1 MMSIKNNF
9 SEYFKKSVI
18 YLIKSKIIFFI
29 FLSFECIEIAT
40 NITYDISVLFRF
52 DKIYNYKSNKLSSI
66 ILSISPY
73 HYFFNY
79 MKTHKANDY
88 TVNGITL
95 IIILVFYILFFVYF
109 FNQKKTE
116 DELYEET
123 GDYKILMR
131 KIYINFF
138 DYILYRALP
147 LYSLDI
153 CTREIIMLSVKKDY
167 NAIDL
172 ILLFLSTIFLLFV
185 SFFHIVYYLEICTW
199 SNFNVIDSCLK
210 EYPYDQFFSAKFDII
225 CFFLKMLITF
235 NLNYIQYHED
245 HIDFIAIF
253 ISFLIIVVF
262 LAFFIF
268 TFIIIFYSESVMYFH
283 ISFYNKLRIFYILFI
298 FESVL
303 FRLILNA
310 NEDYIPF
317 MIYLIICFLLNCYI
331 IIIGFNNLVL
341 QRVIIN
347 QNYLGVCWFI
357 QGNDIDIQHF
367 IAEWITYHKTLCNF
381 NHCLICKEIGNKD
394 KNYFGDFCL
403 NETKSNTKNF
413 LGHAQTI
420 SNKKK
425 TAMSKKNSVSST
437 NLINNI
443 FPPYKFSEI
452 LLKMAER
459 RKKFMDQDELIRFD
473 FLHIMV
479 LFLSEVS
486 IEFHLFNELS
496 KLIWKYSENRNVY
509 VSLLLVYDIIKKR
522 NLDVIKGYDI
532 IKKNEELRNNLT
544 EYIKTYENFIKY
556 GDKSPL
562 NYIQIS
568 NEFHKFKEIVKD
580 IHVLFK
586 KNIECNYQ
594 LLLMRYAYE
603 SLLHLQFKNMQPF
616 DLNYYSDF
624 LDFHFSNDKIILM
637 KYFIEY
643 DNFLIIKGSKELLKY
658 QGKLF
663 SKIFPPLFENT
674 AINKFKEQLINQE
687 QKDKKPLFEFFM
699 KSMSLNL
706 NPNFGF
712 IESIKMKY
720 FIYPTNSINELF
732 IQANYINNF
741 NNLMIFED
749 IGNNEILVTF
759 SSQMYKIIGLT
770 PEMIA
775 SLKKTMNYIT
785 FSNLFNFKNSN
796 QNDHNN
802 QLSTINSIN
811 GSNTGSNIFAT
822 NYHHHEY
829 IQNKIDH
836 EDNLFNFQYKVYYP
850 YYLSLVTNLLRD
862 NINFSTV
869 KEKVSEISNLAKEQK
884 EVSFMVTK
892 KMDLTIGN
900 NQYSIYIFKEHK
912 KRMKGEKTMNREHSE
927 LKLGNLSGSRTDDY
941 TEGEQDDSDF
951 NDQFEGKGKNLV
963 ASTLSLASFSG
974 SALSTNS
981 SLQKG
986 RKEVK
991 NDEKNKRAEE
1001 LKRYT
1006 IIILIFSLFLIMIC
1020 FLFLILGIRQNNN
1033 FQELFNLFDKFKRFK
1048 RGAES
1053 SSLSLVSNY
1062 NYYSTVN
1069 PNGINMFQKYSE
1081 SVEDIDPMLKEV
1093 PVYLL
1098 LQKEIEMKYSKIMN
1112 DFYEYKKEMF
1122 IMGSDVSDHISAI
1135 SGYSYSLVEDV
1146 IGIYF
1151 VKKKTDLIDLIRQY
1165 NNIIVTFLEN
1175 KAYTLEIFAL
1185 TTFIKRTDDSSYLTF
1200 HHRADE
1206 IDDSLKDMILLILMY
1221 PFIHEGLKQTS
1232 YLIEELFDNSLKTIE
1247 EYLIIFYI
1255 ILLLLH
1261 ALLYGICIIFLTSYV
1276 KMLKINIFSSNKL
1289 FNDKK
1294 FLDLQNKRIEQIK
1307 IMNNLYSEHP
1317 IKIAEKI
1324 DIIDELYRKK
1334 TKEENATNK
1343 AAANKS
1349 LLSIESIANVGDDST
1364 STTGDLKSKSSDE
1377 ISKDNLSRV
1386 HGQKKSDLFTDKTY
1400 MALDSI
1406 KNTKNIK
1413 QVKSFQDP
1421 NGKLNA
1427 GKTGTNNEQI
1437 NANNNFENI
1446 VNKNIKLSDKV
1457 FRTVIN
1463 RECYTLYLTFGFYY
1477 IFNIIFFIL
1486 VYREKNKM
1494 NNLIEYCKINNSID
1508 GYLFDITNSI
1518 TYLYV
1523 TNSTS
1528 KYYSTIASG
1537 KTEFDYVQTGINTLY
1552 DLIQQK
1558 DVIEKKYNNIFPR
1571 LNQKVNLDCRQG
1583 IIVDTYFQ
1591 KAFVEGFNKNEGDY
1605 QNYGRALCKLFPV
1618 ASTGSDS
1625 NIMLEILYNCELL
1638 YQKYKPNRDFD
1649 EIINLYVKDDKLFG
1663 LYTIILTLNRL
1674 IRTYF
1679 NDDIFIKEVDGIF
1692 DSFSYLF
1699 IIYLVLSVLL
1709 EIIIFFILNFC
1720 VISDVRKTNKL
1731 LGDFMSSLKF

>member
-1 MMSIKNNF
+1 MKSVKNNF
-9 SEYFKKSVI
+9 SEYFEKSVL
-18 YLIKSKIIFFI
+18 YLIKSKIVFFI
-29 FLSFECIEIAT
+29 LLSFECIEIAT

-52 DKIYNYKSNKLSSI
+52 DNIYNYHYNKLSTI
-66 ILSISPY
+66 ILTISPY
-73 HYFFNY
+73 HYFFNF
-79 MKTHKANDY
+79 MKNHKSQDFK
-88 TVNGITL
+88 VNSIAL
-95 IIILVFYILFFVYF
+95 LVIVFFYILFFIF
-109 FNQKKTE
+109 FLNPKKKEEELDNNNDDYNIIFQK
-116 DELYEET
+116 
-123 GDYKILMR
+123 IF
-131 KIYINFF
+131 INFF
-138 DYILYRALP
+138 DYILFRALP

-153 CTREIIMLSVKKDY
+153 CTREIIMLSVKDNYK
-167 NAIDL
+167 AIDL
-172 ILLFLSTIFLLFV
+172 VLLFLSTIFLLFI
-185 SFFHIVYYLEICTW
+185 SFFHIIYYLEISSW

-210 EYPYDQFFSAKFDII
+210 EYPYDLFFSAKFDII
-225 CFFLKMLITF
+225 CFFLKMCITF
-235 NLNYIQYHED
+235 NLNYIIYHED
-245 HIDFIAIF
+245 YIDFIAIF
-253 ISFLIIVVF
+253 ISFLIIVTF

-283 ISFYNKLRIFYILFI
+283 LSFYNKLRIFYILFI

-303 FRLILNA
+303 FRLILNS
-310 NEDYIPF
+310 NEDHIPF
-317 MIYLIICFLLNCYI
+317 IIYLIICFCLNCYI
-331 IIIGFNNLVL
+331 IIIGFDSLVL

-367 IAEWITYHKTLCNF
+367 IAEWITYHKTLCSL
-381 NHCLICKEIGNKD
+381 NHCLICQEIGNKD
-394 KNYFGDFCL
+394 KNYFGDYCF
-403 NETKSNTKNF
+403 NDNKTNAKNF
-413 LGHAQTI
+413 LGKVQTI
-420 SNKKK
+420 VSKKKPSNNKK
-425 TAMSKKNSVSST
+425 VSIDST
-437 NLINNI
+437 NLINKI
-443 FPPYKFSEI
+443 FPPFKFSEI

-459 RKKFMDQDELIRFD
+459 RKKFMDNDDLIRFD

-509 VSLLLVYDIIKKR
+509 VSLLLVYDIIKKS
-522 NLDVIKGYDI
+522 NLDIIKGYDI
-532 IKKNEELRNNLT
+532 IKKNEDLRNNLS

-556 GDKSPL
+556 GDKSPS

-643 DNFLIIKGSKELLKY
+643 DYFLIIKGSKELLKF

-663 SKIFPPLFENT
+663 SKIFPPLFETT
-674 AINKFKEQLINQE
+674 ATNKFKEQLINQE
-687 QKDKKPLFEFFM
+687 QKDRKPLFEFFM
-699 KSMSLNL
+699 KSMSPNV
-706 NPNFGF
+706 NPNLGF
-712 IESIKMKY
+712 VESIKMKY
-720 FIYPTNSINELF
+720 LIYPTNSINELF
-732 IQANYINNF
+732 IQANYVNNY
-741 NNLMIFED
+741 NNIMIFED
-749 IGNNEILVTF
+749 TGNDEILITF
-759 SSQMYKIIGLT
+759 SPQMYKIIGLT
-770 PEMIA
+770 PDMIA
-775 SLKKTMNYIT
+775 SLKKTMNYIS
-785 FSNLFNFKNSN
+785 FNNIFNFKNGN
-796 QNDHNN
+796 INDQN
-802 QLSTINSIN
+802 QLSIINSVH
-811 GSNTGSNIFAT
+811 SSNIFNT
-822 NYHHHEY
+822 NYNNNND
-829 IQNKIDH
+829 INQNKN
-836 EDNLFNFQYKVYYP
+836 EQDNLYNFQYKIYYP
-850 YYLSLVTNLLRD
+850 YYLTLVANLLRD
-862 NINFSTV
+862 NINSSQV
-869 KEKVSEISNLAKEQK
+869 KEKVAEISNLAKEQK
-884 EVSFMVTK
+884 EISFIVFK
-892 KMDLTIGN
+892 KFELNIGN
-900 NQYSIYIFKEHK
+900 NKYNVYTLKEHK
-912 KRMKGEKTMNREHSE
+912 KRIKGEKTTNKEYTE
-927 LKLGNLSGSRTDDY
+927 LKLGYLSGSRSEEY
-941 TEGEQDDSDF
+941 TEGNEQDDSEF

-981 SLQKG
+981 SLQRGK
-986 RKEVK
+986 KEVK

-1020 FLFLILGIRQNNN
+1020 IIFLVLGINQNNN

-1062 NYYSTVN
+1062 KYYSTQN
-1069 PNGINMFQKYSE
+1069 PNGTNMFQKYSE
-1081 SVEDIDPMLKEV
+1081 SVKDVDIILEQV
-1093 PVYLL
+1093 PIYKLI
-1098 LQKEIEMKYSKIMN
+1098 QTEIKMKYSKIMN

-1122 IMGSDVSDHISAI
+1122 ILGSDVSEHISSI
-1135 SGYSYSLVEDV
+1135 SGYSYSLIEDN
-1146 IGIYF
+1146 GLYF
-1151 VKKKTDLIDLIRQY
+1151 VKRKTDLIDLIRQY
-1165 NNIIVTFLEN
+1165 NNIIVTFLQNGTYTKELFSIVNIGERKNGSAYLYFYNEN
-1175 KAYTLEIFAL
+1175 EV
-1185 TTFIKRTDDSSYLTF
+1185 
-1200 HHRADE
+1200 
-1206 IDDSLKDMILLILMY
+1206 IDPDLKSMILLILMY

-1261 ALLYGICIIFLTSYV
+1261 AVLYAICIIFLTSYI

-1294 FLDLQNKRIEQIK
+1294 FLNMQNKRLEQIK

-1317 IKIAEKI
+1317 MKISEKI
-1324 DIIDELYRKK
+1324 EIIDELYRKK
-1334 TKEENATNK
+1334 TKEENVTNK
-1343 AAANKS
+1343 AGNKTNINIENS
-1349 LLSIESIANVGDDST
+1349 VSITNEES
-1364 STTGDLKSKSSDE
+1364 STTGDLNSKNSE
-1377 ISKDNLSRV
+1377 ELSKDNISKSN
-1386 HGQKKSDLFTDKTY
+1386 QKKAELVSDKTY
-1400 MALDSI
+1400 LAIDSL

-1413 QVKSFQDP
+1413 TTKSLQEV
-1421 NGKLNA
+1421 NGKLVTS
-1427 GKTGTNNEQI
+1427 KQGTNNNEQI
-1437 NANNNFENI
+1437 NQNNNFENI
-1446 VNKNIKLSDKV
+1446 VNKNIKLSNKV

-1463 RECYTLYLTFGFYY
+1463 PECYTLYLTFGIYY

-1494 NNLIEYCKINNSID
+1494 NNLIEYCKINSSID
-1508 GYLFDITNSI
+1508 GYLFDNINSI

-1528 KYYSTIASG
+1528 KFYSSLSNEEE
-1537 KTEFDYVQTGINTLY
+1537 EFDYVQSGINSLY

-1558 DVIEKKYNNIFPR
+1558 DSIEKKYNNIFPR
-1571 LNQKVNLDCRQG
+1571 LNQKTNLNCSVS
-1583 IIVDTYFQ
+1583 IIDDTYFQ
-1591 KAFVEGFNKNEGDY
+1591 KAFIEGFNKNHDDY

-1638 YQKYKPNRDFD
+1638 YQKYKPNKDFD
-1649 EIINLYVKDDKLFG
+1649 EIIKLYVSDEKLFG
-1663 LYTIILTLNRL
+1663 LYTLILTLNRL

-1679 NDDIFIKEVDGIF
+1679 NDEIFIEEVNSIF
-1692 DSFSYLF
+1692 NSFSYIF
-1699 IIYLVLSVLL
+1699 IIYLILSVLL

-1731 LGDFMSSLKF
+1731 LSDFMSSLV

>member
-9 SEYFKKSVI
+9 SEYFKKSVV

-52 DKIYNYKSNKLSSI
+52 DKIYNYKYNKLSTI

-73 HYFFNY
+73 HYFFNF
-79 MKTHKANDY
+79 MKNHKSSDY
-88 TVNGITL
+88 TVNGIAL
-95 IIILVFYILFFVYF
+95 IIILFFYIIFFIYF
-109 FNQKKTE
+109 MHQKKTE
-116 DELYEET
+116 DEFYEENEE
-123 GDYKILMR
+123 YKNIFR
-131 KIYINFF
+131 KIFINFF

-153 CTREIIMLSVKKDY
+153 CTREIIMLSVKEDY
-167 NAIDL
+167 NAVDL
-172 ILLFLSTIFLLFV
+172 IILFLSTIFLLFV

-210 EYPYDQFFSAKFDII
+210 EYPYDQFFSSKFDII

-235 NLNYIQYHED
+235 NLNYIIYHED

-253 ISFLIIVVF
+253 ISFLIIVTF

-298 FESVL
+298 FESVI
-303 FRLILNA
+303 FRLILNS
-310 NEDYIPF
+310 NEDHIPF

-331 IIIGFNNLVL
+331 IIIGFDNLVL

-357 QGNDIDIQHF
+357 QGNNIDIQHF
-367 IAEWITYHKTLCNF
+367 IAEWITYHKTLCTF

-403 NETKSNTKNF
+403 NETKTNAKNF
-413 LGHAQTI
+413 LGHAQTLTSKKKSAI
-420 SNKKK
+420 NKKL
-425 TAMSKKNSVSST
+425 SVSST
-437 NLINNI
+437 NLINKI
-443 FPPYKFSEI
+443 FPPYKFSQI
-452 LLKMAER
+452 LLKMSER
-459 RKKFMDQDELIRFD
+459 RKKFMDDDELIRFD

-509 VSLLLVYDIIKKR
+509 VSLLLVYDIIKKS
-522 NLDVIKGYDI
+522 NLDIIKGYDI

-594 LLLMRYAYE
+594 LLLIRYAYE

-624 LDFHFSNDKIILM
+624 LDFHFLNDKIILM

-643 DNFLIIKGSKELLKY
+643 DYFLIIKGSKELLKY

-706 NPNFGF
+706 HPSFGF

-720 FIYPTNSINELF
+720 LIYPTNSINELF
-732 IQANYINNF
+732 IQANYINNY
-741 NNLMIFED
+741 NNLMIFEEL
-749 IGNNEILVTF
+749 GNYEILVTF
-759 SSQMYKIIGLT
+759 SPQMYKIIGLT

-785 FSNLFNFKNSN
+785 FNNLFNLKNNN
-796 QNDHNN
+796 QNEHNN

-811 GSNTGSNIFAT
+811 SSSNIFAS
-822 NYHHHEY
+822 NYHNQHEN
-829 IQNKIDH
+829 IMDKIDH
-836 EDNLFNFQYKVYYP
+836 EDNLFNFQYKTYYP
-850 YYLSLVTNLLRD
+850 YYLTLVSNLLRD
-862 NINFSTV
+862 NINFSQV
-869 KEKVSEISNLAKEQK
+869 KEKASEISNLAKEQK
-884 EVSFMVTK
+884 EISFIVTK
-892 KMDLTIGN
+892 KLDLTIAN
-900 NQYSIYIFKEHK
+900 NQYTIYTFKEHK

-927 LKLGNLSGSRTDDY
+927 IKLGDLSGSRTDDY
-941 TEGEQDDSDF
+941 TEGEQDDSEF

-974 SALSTNS
+974 SALSTGS

-986 RKEVK
+986 KKEVK

-1020 FLFLILGIRQNNN
+1020 FLFLILGINQNNN

-1062 NYYSTVN
+1062 KYYSSEN
-1069 PNGINMFQKYSE
+1069 PNGTNMFQIYSE
-1081 SVEDIDPMLKEV
+1081 KVENIDPILKAV
-1093 PVYLL
+1093 PIYLL
-1098 LQKEIEMKYSKIMN
+1098 LQTEIKMKYSKIMN

-1122 IMGSDVSDHISAI
+1122 IMGSDVSEHISSI
-1135 SGYSYSLVEDV
+1135 SGYSYSLIEDN
-1146 IGIYF
+1146 GLYF
-1151 VKKKTDLIDLIRQY
+1151 VKSKTDLNDLIRKY
-1165 NNIIVTFLEN
+1165 NNIIVTFLDN
-1175 KAYTLEIFAL
+1175 QAYTRELFSIVNIGERFG
-1185 TTFIKRTDDSSYLTF
+1185 DSAYLYF
-1200 HHRADE
+1200 HNIHEE
-1206 IDDSLKDMILLILMY
+1206 IDSDLKDMILLILMC
-1221 PFIHEGLKQTS
+1221 PFIHEGLKETS

-1247 EYLIIFYI
+1247 NYLIVFYI

-1261 ALLYGICIIFLTSYV
+1261 AVLYAICVIFLTSYV
-1276 KMLKINIFSSNKL
+1276 KMLKINIFASNKL

-1334 TKEENATNK
+1334 TKEENTTNK
-1343 AAANKS
+1343 TANNKS
-1349 LLSIESIANVGDDST
+1349 LVNMDSSASMGGDDST

-1377 ISKDNLSRV
+1377 ISKDNLSKIQG
-1386 HGQKKSDLFTDKTY
+1386 HKKSELSNDKTY
-1400 MALDSI
+1400 QTLDSI

-1413 QVKSFQDP
+1413 PVKSLQEI
-1421 NGKLNA
+1421 NGKLTTGKNA
-1427 GKTGTNNEQI
+1427 TNNEQQL

-1446 VNKNIKLSDKV
+1446 INNNIKLSDKV
-1457 FRTVIN
+1457 FRAVIN

-1508 GYLFDITNSI
+1508 GYLFDNVNSI

-1528 KYYSTIASG
+1528 KFYSTLANEDE
-1537 KTEFDYVQTGINTLY
+1537 EFDYVQKGINELY
-1552 DLIQQK
+1552 ELVQQK
-1558 DVIEKKYNNIFPR
+1558 DAIEKKYNNIFPR
-1571 LNQKVNLDCRQG
+1571 LGQKVNLNCTEG

-1591 KAFVEGFNKNEGDY
+1591 KAFVEGFNKNENDY

-1625 NIMLEILYNCELL
+1625 NIILEILYNCELL
-1638 YQKYKPNRDFD
+1638 YQKYKPNPDFD
-1649 EIINLYVKDDKLFG
+1649 EIIRLYVKDEKLFG

-1679 NDDIFIKEVDGIF
+1679 NDDIFIKEVDEIF

>member
-1 MMSIKNNF
+1 MISIKNNF

-18 YLIKSKIIFFI
+18 HLIKSKIIFFI
-29 FLSFECIEIAT
+29 FLSFESIEIAT

-52 DKIYNYKSNKLSSI
+52 DKIYNYKYNKLSTI
-66 ILSISPY
+66 ILTISPY
-73 HYFFNY
+73 HYFFNF
-79 MKTHKANDY
+79 MKNNKSKDF
-88 TVNGITL
+88 TVNGIAL
-95 IIILVFYILFFVYF
+95 IVVLIFYIIFFIF
-109 FNQKKTE
+109 FLNQKKTE
-116 DELYEET
+116 EEFNDENS
-123 GDYKILMR
+123 DYK
-131 KIYINFF
+131 KIFQKIFINFF

-153 CTREIIMLSVKKDY
+153 CTREIIMLSVKDNY

-185 SFFHIVYYLEICTW
+185 LFFHIVYYLEICTW

-235 NLNYIQYHED
+235 NLNYIIYHND

-253 ISFLIIVVF
+253 ISSLIIIIF
-262 LAFFIF
+262 LAFFVF
-268 TFIIIFYSESVMYFH
+268 TFIIIFYSESVMYFQ
-283 ISFYNKLRIFYILFI
+283 ISFYNKLRIFYILVI
-298 FESVL
+298 FESVI
-303 FRLILNA
+303 FRLILNS
-310 NEDYIPF
+310 NEDHIPF

-331 IIIGFNNLVL
+331 IIIGFDNLVL

-357 QGNDIDIQHF
+357 QGNNIDIQHF
-367 IAEWITYHKTLCNF
+367 IAEWITYHKTLCTF
-381 NHCLICKEIGNKD
+381 KHCLICKEIGNKD

-403 NETKSNTKNF
+403 NDTKANGKNF
-413 LGHAQTI
+413 LGNAEPI
-420 SNKKK
+420 SSKKKSAINKKL
-425 TAMSKKNSVSST
+425 SISST
-437 NLINNI
+437 NLINKI

-452 LLKMAER
+452 LLKMSER

-509 VSLLLVYDIIKKR
+509 VSLLLVYDIIKKS
-522 NLDVIKGYDI
+522 NLDIIKGYDI

-580 IHVLFK
+580 IHILFK

-637 KYFIEY
+637 KYYIEY
-643 DNFLIIKGSKELLKY
+643 DYFLIIKGSKELLKY

-674 AINKFKEQLINQE
+674 AINKFKEQLINEE
-687 QKDKKPLFEFFM
+687 QKEKKPLFEFFI

-720 FIYPTNSINELF
+720 LIYPTNSINELF
-732 IQANYINNF
+732 IQANYINNY

-759 SSQMYKIIGLT
+759 SPQMYKIIGLT
-770 PEMIA
+770 PEMIT

-785 FSNLFNFKNSN
+785 FNNLFNFKNSN

-802 QLSTINSIN
+802 QLSAINSLT
-811 GSNTGSNIFAT
+811 SSNIFAT
-822 NYHHHEY
+822 NYNNHNEN
-829 IQNKIDH
+829 IQNKNEH

-850 YYLSLVTNLLRD
+850 YYLTLVENLLRD
-862 NINFSTV
+862 NINFSQV

-884 EVSFMVTK
+884 EVSFIVTK
-892 KMDLTIGN
+892 KMELNIGN
-900 NQYSIYIFKEHK
+900 NRYSIYSFKEHK

-927 LKLGNLSGSRTDDY
+927 IKLGELSGSRTDDY
-941 TEGEQDDSDF
+941 SDGEQDDSEF

-1062 NYYSTVN
+1062 KYYSTEN
-1069 PNGINMFQKYSE
+1069 PNGTNMFQKYSE
-1081 SVEDIDPMLKEV
+1081 RVENIDPILKEV

-1122 IMGSDVSDHISAI
+1122 IMGSDVSEHISSI
-1135 SGYSYSLVEDV
+1135 KGYSYSLIEDND
-1146 IGIYF
+1146 GLFF
-1151 VKKKTDLIDLIRQY
+1151 VRRKTDLMDLIRQY
-1165 NNIIVTFLEN
+1165 NNIIITFLEN
-1175 KAYTLEIFAL
+1175 KAYTEELFSLVTIG
-1185 TTFIKRTDDSSYLTF
+1185 KRIGDSAYLDFYNLNQT
-1200 HHRADE
+1200 
-1206 IDDSLKDMILLILMY
+1206 IDSELKDMILLILMY
-1221 PFIHEGLKQTS
+1221 PFIHEGLKETS

-1247 EYLIIFYI
+1247 EYLIVFYI

-1261 ALLYGICIIFLTSYV
+1261 AVLYGICIIFLTSYV
-1276 KMLKINIFSSNKL
+1276 KMLKINIFASNKL

-1349 LLSIESIANVGDDST
+1349 LASMDSSVNVGDDSA
-1364 STTGDLKSKSSDE
+1364 STTGDIKSKSSDE
-1377 ISKDNLSRV
+1377 ISKDNLSKMQ
-1386 HGQKKSDLFTDKTY
+1386 GQKKSDLLADKAY

-1413 QVKSFQDP
+1413 AVKSLQEI
-1421 NGKLNA
+1421 NGKLNV

-1477 IFNIIFFIL
+1477 LFNIVLFIL

-1508 GYLFDITNSI
+1508 GYLFDNTNSI

-1528 KYYSTIASG
+1528 KFYSTLASEE
-1537 KTEFDYVQTGINTLY
+1537 KEFDYVQTGINTLY
-1552 DLIQQK
+1552 DLVQQK

-1571 LNQKVNLDCRQG
+1571 LNQVVNLDCRQG
-1583 IIVDTYFQ
+1583 IIVDTYFK
-1591 KAFVEGFNKNEGDY
+1591 KAIVEGFSKTEDDY
-1605 QNYGRALCKLFPV
+1605 QNYGKALCKLFPV

-1625 NIMLEILYNCELL
+1625 NIILEILYNCELL
-1638 YQKYKPNRDFD
+1638 YRKYKPNNDFD
-1649 EIINLYVKDDKLFG
+1649 EIINLYVSDDKLFG

-1679 NDDIFIKEVDGIF
+1679 NDDIFIKEVDAIF

-1709 EIIIFFILNFC
+1709 EIVIFFILNFC